1 VPETLTRADTG
12 RLERS
17 CGFDAIRV
25 GAGAPGIERVEARFA
40 GPAFSLHRHDTYA
53 LGITTSGVQQF
64 RYRGARRICLPGQ
77 LHFLHPDEL
86 HDGGPATADGF
97 GYRIAYVEPAV
108 VQAALGG
115 RPLPFVAEP
124 VRDPSPATAGL
135 VGLLEDIDEP
145 LDELAAA
152 SAAAAVADAL
162 AAAAGRPEEG
172 GTVDTTAVAAVREH
186 LAAHPAAETRAADLE
201 RIAGLDRWTVARQFR
216 RAFGT
221 SPDRYRRMRRLA
233 AARDAIAAG
242 EPLAAVAA
250 GTGFA
255 DQSHM
260 TRHFTRAYGLTPGRW
275 AALTAAGF
283 AAADREVVAQHDDST
298 KDGPE
303 EPRGAQAR
311 GRARRARAQG

>member
-1 VPETLTRADTG
+1 VPETLSRAEAG

-17 CGFDAIRV
+17 CGGDAIRLGV
-25 GAGAPGIERVEARFA
+25 GAPGIERVEARFG

-53 LGITTSGVQQF
+53 LGITTSGVQEF

-86 HDGGPATADGF
+86 HDGGPATASGF
-97 GYRIAYVEPAV
+97 GYRILYVEPAAV
-108 VQAALGG
+108 GAALGG
-115 RPLPFVAEP
+115 RPLPFAGEP
-124 VRDPSPATAGL
+124 VHDARPAMAGL

-152 SAAAAVADAL
+152 GAAAAVADAL
-162 AAAAGRPEEG
+162 ESAAGRADAG
-172 GTVDTTAVAAVREH
+172 GAIDTAAVTAVREH
-186 LAAHPAAETRAADLE
+186 LAAHPAVETRAADLE
-201 RIAGLDRWTVARQFR
+201 RIAGIDRWAIARQFR

-233 AARDAIAAG
+233 VARHAIAAG

-250 GTGFA
+250 ETGFA

-275 AALTAAGF
+275 AALTAAGI
-283 AAADREVVAQHDDST
+283 RSPVSRVGGSS
-298 KDGPE
+298 
-303 EPRGAQAR
+303 
-311 GRARRARAQG
+311 

>member
-1 VPETLTRADTG
+1 VPETLSRADTG

-17 CGFDAIRV
+17 CDAIRV
-25 GAGAPGIERVEARFA
+25 GAGGPGIERVEARFA
-40 GPAFSLHRHDTYA
+40 RKAFSLHRHDTYA
-53 LGITTSGVQQF
+53 LGITTAGVQEF
-64 RYRGARRICLPGQ
+64 RYRGSRRICLPGQ

-86 HDGGPATADGF
+86 HDGGPATPDGF
-97 GYRIAYVEPAV
+97 AYRIAYVEPAV

-115 RPLPFVAEP
+115 RPLPFAEP
-124 VRDPSPATAGL
+124 VRDACPATAGL
-135 VGLLEDIDEP
+135 VALLADIDEP

-152 SAAAAVADAL
+152 AAATAVADAL
-162 AAAAGRPEEG
+162 EAAAGRAEPHAP
-172 GTVDTTAVAAVREH
+172 VDRAAVGAVREH
-186 LAAHPAAETRAADLE
+186 LAAHPTEETRAADLE
-201 RIAGLDRWTVARQFR
+201 RIAGMDRWSVARQFR

-233 AARDAIAAG
+233 VARDAIAAG

-275 AALTAAGF
+275 AALTSA
-283 AAADREVVAQHDDST
+283 
-298 KDGPE
+298 
-303 EPRGAQAR
+303 PRFRQRDIAE
-311 GRARRARAQG
+311 ARRLPPPNAAHRPRPM

>member
-1 VPETLTRADTG
+1 VPETLSRADTG

-17 CGFDAIRV
+17 CGRDAIRL
-25 GAGAPGIERVEARFA
+25 GAGAPGIERVEARF
-40 GPAFSLHRHDTYA
+40 GRKAFSLHRHDTYA
-53 LGITTSGVQQF
+53 LGITTAGVQEF

-97 GYRIAYVEPAV
+97 AYRIAYVEPAI

-115 RPLPFVAEP
+115 RPLPFAEP
-124 VRDPSPATAGL
+124 VRDACPATAGL
-135 VGLLEDIDEP
+135 VALLADIDEP

-152 SAAAAVADAL
+152 AAATAVADAL
-162 AAAAGRPEEG
+162 EGAAGQAPAREAI
-172 GTVDTTAVAAVREH
+172 DTAAVTAVREH
-186 LAAHPAAETRAADLE
+186 LAAHPTEGTRAADLE
-201 RIAGLDRWTVARQFR
+201 RIAGMDRWSVARQFR

-233 AARDAIAAG
+233 VARDAIAAG

-250 GTGFA
+250 AVGFA

-275 AALTAAGF
+275 AALT
-283 AAADREVVAQHDDST
+283 SS
-298 KDGPE
+298 PE
-303 EPRGAQAR
+303 
-311 GRARRARAQG
+311 

>member
-1 VPETLTRADTG
+1 VAETLTRAGAG

-17 CGFDAIRV
+17 CAGDAIRV
-25 GAGAPGIERVEARFA
+25 GAGAAGIERVEARFG

-53 LGITTSGVQQF
+53 LGITTAGVQQF

-86 HDGGPATADGF
+86 HDGGPATPDGF
-97 GYRIAYVEPAV
+97 AYRIAYVEPAV

-115 RPLPFVAEP
+115 RPLPYAPDP
-124 VRDPSPATAGL
+124 VLDPSPATAGL
-135 VGLLEDIDEP
+135 VALLQDIDEP
-145 LDELAAA
+145 LDDLAAA
-152 SAAAAVADAL
+152 AAAAAVADAL
-162 AAAAGRPEEG
+162 EAAAGRPRTG
-172 GTVDTTAVAAVREH
+172 GAVDTVAVTAVREH

-201 RIAGLDRWTVARQFR
+201 RIAGIDRWAIARQFR

-242 EPLAAVAA
+242 GQLAAVAA
-250 GTGFA
+250 ETGFA

-275 AALTAAGF
+275 AALTGAA
-283 AAADREVVAQHDDST
+283 RV
-298 KDGPE
+298 P
-303 EPRGAQAR
+303 
-311 GRARRARAQG
+311 

>member
-1 VPETLTRADTG
+1 VPETLTRAEAG

-17 CGFDAIRV
+17 CARDAIRV
-25 GAGAPGIERVEARFA
+25 GAGAAGIERVEARFG

-53 LGITTSGVQQF
+53 LGITTAGVQNF

-77 LHFLHPDEL
+77 LHLLHPDEL
-86 HDGGPATADGF
+86 HDGGPATPAGF
-97 GYRIAYVEPAV
+97 RYRIAYVEPAV

-124 VRDPSPATAGL
+124 VRDPSPATTGL
-135 VGLLEDIDEP
+135 IGLLEDIDEP

-152 SAAAAVADAL
+152 AAATAVADAL
-162 AAAAGRPEEG
+162 EAAAGRPEAD
-172 GTVDTTAVAAVREH
+172 VVLDTAAVTAVREH
-186 LAAHPAAETRAADLE
+186 LAAQPAVETRAADLE
-201 RIAGLDRWTVARQFR
+201 RIAGIDRWAIARQFR

-233 AARDAIAAG
+233 AARAAIAAG
-242 EPLAAVAA
+242 APLAAAA
-250 GTGFA
+250 AETGFA

-275 AALTAAGF
+275 AALTAAGVGSPGSRVG
-283 AAADREVVAQHDDST
+283 DDHD
-298 KDGPE
+298 
-303 EPRGAQAR
+303 
-311 GRARRARAQG
+311 

>member
-1 VPETLTRADTG
+1 VPETLSTADAG

-17 CGFDAIRV
+17 CGRDAIRV
-25 GAGAPGIERVEARFA
+25 GLGAPGIERVEARFG

-86 HDGGPATADGF
+86 HDGGPATPDGF

-108 VQAALGG
+108 VGAALGG

-124 VRDPSPATAGL
+124 VHDASPAMAAL
-135 VGLLEDIDEP
+135 AGLLEDIDEP
-145 LDELAAA
+145 LDELAT
-152 SAAAAVADAL
+152 AAAATAVADAL
-162 AAAAGRPEEG
+162 EAAAGRREEVRA
-172 GTVDTTAVAAVREH
+172 VDTAAVAAVREH
-186 LAAHPAAETRAADLE
+186 LAAHPAGDTRAADLE
-201 RIAGLDRWTVARQFR
+201 RIAGIDRWAIARQFR

-233 AARDAIAAG
+233 VARDAIAAG
-242 EPLAAVAA
+242 GTLAAVAA
-250 GTGFA
+250 ESGFA

-275 AALTAAGF
+275 AALTF
-283 AAADREVVAQHDDST
+283 ASR
-298 KDGPE
+298 
-303 EPRGAQAR
+303 
-311 GRARRARAQG
+311 

>member
-1 VPETLTRADTG
+1 VVPETLPRAEAG

-17 CGFDAIRV
+17 CARDAIRV
-25 GAGAPGIERVEARFA
+25 GAGTPGIERVEARFG

-53 LGITTSGVQQF
+53 LGITTAGVQQF

-86 HDGGPATADGF
+86 HDGGPATPAGF
-97 GYRIAYVEPAV
+97 RYRIAYVEPAV
-108 VQAALGG
+108 IREALGG
-115 RPLPFVAEP
+115 RPLPFAAEP
-124 VRDPSPATAGL
+124 VLDPSPATAGL
-135 VGLLEDIDEP
+135 IGLLEDIDEP

-152 SAAAAVADAL
+152 AAATAVADAL
-162 AAAAGRPEEG
+162 EAAAGRPVAG
-172 GTVDTTAVAAVREH
+172 GPLDTAAVTAVREH

-201 RIAGLDRWTVARQFR
+201 RIAGIDRWAIARQFR

-233 AARDAIAAG
+233 VARDAIAAG
-242 EPLAAVAA
+242 DSLAAVAA
-250 GTGFA
+250 ETGFA

-275 AALTAAGF
+275 AALTAAAVGSPGS
-283 AAADREVVAQHDDST
+283 RV
-298 KDGPE
+298 G
-303 EPRGAQAR
+303 G
-311 GRARRARAQG
+311 